1 VADDNLVVC
10 LVRVH
15 GPCRWRLHPDVAQSV
30 DALLAHSCS
39 TGSSTSDLEVP
50 QHAHAAPGVET
61 QLRSRVES
69 SEGSKLLVSFESG
82 RIPMTAVWAD
92 GVPPAAAQFHAG
104 PAVMQ
109 HQVGNKR
116 GRTDGGFD
124 GHHHNQYQYQQQH
137 QQQHNQQQQPS
148 KKAKKGAG
156 PQQWMSKKARKK
168 HNHQMVLQRLQKK
181 GNKKQRKAAMAARA
195 AMQRQ

>member
-1 VADDNLVVC
+1 M
-10 LVRVH
+10 
-15 GPCRWRLHPDVAQSV
+15 AQSV

-50 QHAHAAPGVET
+50 QHAAPGVDT

-92 GVPPAAAQFHAG
+92 GAPPPAAAAGQFHAG
-104 PAVMQ
+104 PAGPMH

-116 GRTDGGFD
+116 GRTDSGFD
-124 GHHHNQYQYQQQH
+124 EHHQYQYQYQHH

-148 KKAKKGAG
+148 KKAKRGAG
-156 PQQWMSKKARKK
+156 GQQQPQQWMSKKERKK

-181 GNKKQRKAAMAARA
+181 ENKKQRKAAMAAWA
-195 AMQRQ
+195 AIQRQ